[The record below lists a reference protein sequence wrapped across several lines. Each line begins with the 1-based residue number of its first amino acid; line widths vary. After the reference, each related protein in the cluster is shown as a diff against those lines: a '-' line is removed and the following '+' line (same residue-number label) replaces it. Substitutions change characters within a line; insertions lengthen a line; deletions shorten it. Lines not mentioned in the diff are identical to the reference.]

1 MNKKTCPLPATL
13 NNNTPNKKR
22 QKLKRKGKTIVVSLL
37 LLLTAGLM
45 AFTTTRTEGN
55 DQILAFTVDTKT
67 QDLQLYWKND
77 KGETLKSIQNL
88 KHYVEGKNLTLTF
101 AMNGG
106 MFNKDFSPQG
116 LFIQNKKTV
125 VGIDTA
131 GGNGNFYLK
140 TNGVFYITTDNT
152 PIVCK
157 TTDFKDNGK
166 IKYATQSGPML
177 VVDGQLHAAFKE
189 GSTNLNSR
197 NGVGI
202 LPDNRIVFA
211 MSKTEINFYDFA
223 KYFQSLGCKNAL
235 YLDGFVSRT
244 YLLEKKWTQT
254 DGNFGVL
261 IGVTEKK
268 TNVKRTDKKNGSR

>member
-1 MNKKTCPLPATL
+1 
-13 NNNTPNKKR
+13 
-22 QKLKRKGKTIVVSLL
+22 LKRKGKIILLSLL
-37 LLLTAGLM
+37 LLLTAGLI
-45 AFTTTRTEGN
+45 AFTTSQNSIN
-55 DQILAFTVDTKT
+55 DQILAYTVDAKT

-88 KHYVEGKNLTLTF
+88 KNYVESKNLTLNF

-116 LFIQNKKTV
+116 LFIQNRKTLAV
-125 VGIDTA
+125 LDTA
-131 GGNGNFYLK
+131 DGNGNFYLK
-140 TNGVFYITTDNT
+140 PNGVFYITTDNI
-152 PIVCK
+152 PFVCK
-157 TTDFKDNGK
+157 TTDFMDNGK

-177 VVDGQLHAAFKE
+177 IIDGQIHSAFKD
-189 GSTNLNSR
+189 GSTNLNIR

-202 LPDNRIVFA
+202 LPDNKVVFA
-211 MSKTEINFYDFA
+211 MSKTEINLYDFA

-244 YLLEKKWTQT
+244 YLPEKKWTQT
-254 DGNFGVL
+254 DGNFGVI

-268 TNVKRTDKKNGSR
+268 NK